1 MARPPSPRCNSKGCL
16 SCWKRCGVACRPSE
30 SKSRNYGGIFDL
42 ARMTAELEELEAKMG
57 VLTFWN
63 DTKSAASTSRKKVT
77 LERELIQWRA
87 IEAKL
92 GDLQA
97 MLELAEESQD
107 ASLDLELATEL
118 HRLET
123 TLATLRVEMLL
134 SGELD
139 SNNAIMAIHP
149 GAGGTESQDW
159 AQMLLRMYVRW
170 AETKKFKV
178 ETLDLLHGDE
188 AGIKSVTISV
198 TGPYAYGYLK
208 AEAGV
213 HRLVRISPFDA
224 NKRRHTSF
232 ASVFVYP
239 EINEDIDVVIDDK
252 DLRIDTFR
260 AGGAGGQNVNKVET
274 AIRITHIP
282 TNIVVQCQ
290 NERSQL
296 QNRNGAM
303 KILKARLFEV
313 EQKKKEA
320 EFNAIVGEK
329 KEIGWGSQIRSYV
342 FQPYQMVKD
351 HRTAHET
358 GNVAAVMDGD
368 LDTFIEAYL
377 KKKMAGT
384 LLAPTTAGTDED

>member
-1 MARPPSPRCNSKGCL
+1 MIEEVVVRVRSLAEQ
-16 SCWKRCGVACRPSE
+16 VSE
-30 SKSRNYGGIFDL
+30 LRGHLDF
-42 ARMTAELEELEAKMG
+42 AHMTADLQELEAQMG
-57 VLTFWN
+57 QPHFWN
-63 DTKSAASTSRKKVT
+63 DARAAAAVSRKKAT
-77 LERELIQWRA
+77 IERELQQWRD
-87 IEAKL
+87 IETKM
-92 GDLQA
+92 GDVDAL
-97 MLELAEESQD
+97 LELAHESGD
-107 ASLDLELATEL
+107 SALETELANEL
-118 HRLET
+118 NQLEPR
-123 TLATLRVEMLL
+123 LATLRVELFL

-139 SNNAIMAIHP
+139 SNNAIVAIHP

-170 AETKKFKV
+170 AEHKKFKV
-178 ETLDLLHGDE
+178 DTLDLLPGDE
-188 AGIKSVTISV
+188 AGIKSVTISI
-198 TGPYAYGYLK
+198 TGTYAYGYLK

-213 HRLVRISPFDA
+213 HRLVRISPFDS

-239 EINEDIDVVIDDK
+239 ELSEDIDVEIEDK

-274 AIRITHIP
+274 AIRITHLP
-282 TNIVVQCQ
+282 SGIVVQCQ

-303 KILKARLFEV
+303 KILKARLFEL

-329 KEIGWGSQIRSYV
+329 KDIAWGSQIRSYV

-351 HRTAHET
+351 HRTGHQLS
-358 GNVAAVMDGD
+358 NVSAVMDGD
-368 LDTFIEAYL
+368 LDGFIEAFL
-377 KKKMAGT
+377 KKKLGKGSDQ
-384 LLAPTTAGTDED
+384 LSLVGGPDDDL

>member
-1 MARPPSPRCNSKGCL
+1 
-16 SCWKRCGVACRPSE
+16 
-30 SKSRNYGGIFDL
+30 
-42 ARMTAELEELEAKMG
+42 MTAEL
-57 VLTFWN
+57 N
-63 DTKSAASTSRKKVT
+63 D
-77 LERELIQWRA
+77 
-87 IEAKL
+87 IEAKTSQPDFWKDTQAAAKVNRRKATL
-92 GDLQA
+92 DRELNRWRETERRQSDIEALLDLAMESGDAGFEQELTG
-97 MLELAEESQD
+97 ELAQFEKAVAQFRI
-107 ASLDLELATEL
+107 EL
-118 HRLET
+118 
-123 TLATLRVEMLL
+123 LL

-139 SNNAIMAIHP
+139 ASNAIFAIHP

-170 AETKKFKV
+170 AERKGFKV
-178 ETLDLLHGDE
+178 ETLDLLAGDE
-188 AGIKSVTISV
+188 AGIKSATLSV
-198 TGPYAYGYLK
+198 TGPYAYGFLK

-239 EINEDIDVVIDDK
+239 ELDDDVQVVIDEK

-313 EQKKKEA
+313 EQRKKEA

-329 KEIGWGSQIRSYV
+329 KDIAWGSQIRSYV
-342 FQPYQMVKD
+342 FQPYQLVKD
-351 HRTAHET
+351 HRTGYEV
-358 GNVAAVMDGD
+358 GQVSAVMDGD
-368 LDTFIEAYL
+368 LDGFIEAYL
-377 KKKMAGT
+377 QKKLTGGK
-384 LLAPTTAGTDED
+384 APEAAALKDDDL

>member
-1 MARPPSPRCNSKGCL
+1 
-16 SCWKRCGVACRPSE
+16 
-30 SKSRNYGGIFDL
+30 
-42 ARMTAELEELEAKMG
+42 MTADLGELEAQ
-57 VLTFWN
+57 TAQPEFWN
-63 DTKSAASTSRKKVT
+63 NAQAAAKISRRKAA
-77 LERELIQWRA
+77 LEREMQQWRD
-87 IEAKL
+87 IEGKL
-92 GDLQA
+92 NDLGA
-97 MLELAEESQD
+97 LLELADESGD
-107 ASLDLELATEL
+107 ASLEHELTTEL
-118 HRLET
+118 NQFEPRL
-123 TLATLRVEMLL
+123 ASLRVELLL

-139 SNNAIMAIHP
+139 PNNAILAIHP

-170 AETKKFKV
+170 AERKKFKV
-178 ETLDLLHGDE
+178 ETLDLLAGEE
-188 AGIKSVTISV
+188 AGVKSATISIA
-198 TGPYAYGYLK
+198 GPYAYGYLK

-239 EINEDIDVVIDDK
+239 ELNEEVDVVIEDK
-252 DLRIDTFR
+252 DLKIDTFR

-274 AIRITHIP
+274 AIRITHLP
-282 TNIVVQCQ
+282 TGIVVQCQ

-303 KILKARLFEV
+303 KILKARLYEV

-329 KEIGWGSQIRSYV
+329 KDIAWGSQIRSYV

-351 HRTAHET
+351 HRTGYEI
-358 GNVAAVMDGD
+358 GNVASVMDGD
-368 LDTFIEAYL
+368 VDGFIEAYL
-377 KKKMAGT
+377 KGKLTRGSGQQSAVGDLKDDA
-384 LLAPTTAGTDED
+384 

>member
-1 MARPPSPRCNSKGCL
+1 MTYRAAFAPSAP
-16 SCWKRCGVACRPSE
+16 
-30 SKSRNYGGIFDL
+30 KSLNCGGIFDL
-42 ARMTAELEELEAKMG
+42 ARMTSDLQALEAQMG
-57 VLTFWN
+57 QPNFWN
-63 DTKSAASTSRKKVT
+63 DARAAAAISRKKATIERELHQWHEIETKVSDLGALLELAVESGDAG
-77 LERELIQWRA
+77 LERELAAELRQ
-87 IEAKL
+87 
-92 GDLQA
+92 
-97 MLELAEESQD
+97 LEP
-107 ASLDLELATEL
+107 
-118 HRLET
+118 RV
-123 TLATLRVEMLL
+123 ATLRLELLL

-139 SNNAIMAIHP
+139 PHNAILAIHP

-170 AETKKFKV
+170 AEAKTFQV
-178 ETLDLLHGDE
+178 ETLDLLPGDE
-188 AGIKSVTISV
+188 AGIKSVTLAI

-213 HRLVRISPFDA
+213 HRLVRISPFDS

-239 EINEDIDVVIDDK
+239 EVSDDIDVVVEEK

-260 AGGAGGQNVNKVET
+260 SGGAGGQNVNKVET
-274 AIRITHIP
+274 AIRITHLP
-282 TNIVVQCQ
+282 TGIVVQCQ

-303 KILKARLFEV
+303 KILKSRLFEL

-329 KEIGWGSQIRSYV
+329 KEIAWGSQIRSYV

-351 HRTAHET
+351 HRTAYEI
-358 GNVAAVMDGD
+358 GNVSAVMDGD
-368 LDTFIEAYL
+368 IDGFIEAYL
-377 KKKMAGT
+377 KMKHAKGSDQLST
-384 LLAPTTAGTDED
+384 VSRPGDDV

>member
-1 MARPPSPRCNSKGCL
+1 MT
-16 SCWKRCGVACRPSE
+16 SE
-30 SKSRNYGGIFDL
+30 L
-42 ARMTAELEELEAKMG
+42 QELEAQMGQPHFWNDARAAATVSRKKTTIERELQQWQDLEAKMG
-57 VLTFWN
+57 DVGAL
-63 DTKSAASTSRKKVT
+63 
-77 LERELIQWRA
+77 
-87 IEAKL
+87 
-92 GDLQA
+92 
-97 MLELAEESQD
+97 LELARESGD
-107 ASLDLELATEL
+107 TGLEIEL
-118 HRLET
+118 TAELSQLEPR
-123 TLATLRVEMLL
+123 LATLRVELLL

-139 SNNAIMAIHP
+139 PNNAILAIHP

-170 AETKKFKV
+170 AEQKKFKV
-178 ETLDLLHGDE
+178 ETLDLLPGDE
-188 AGIKSVTISV
+188 AGIKSVTISI

-213 HRLVRISPFDA
+213 HRLVRISPFDS

-239 EINEDIDVVIDDK
+239 ELSEDIDVVIEDK

-274 AIRITHIP
+274 AIRITHLP
-282 TNIVVQCQ
+282 SGIVVQCQ

-303 KILKARLFEV
+303 KILKARLFEL

-329 KEIGWGSQIRSYV
+329 KDIAWGSQIRSYV

-351 HRTAHET
+351 HRTGHQT
-358 GNVAAVMDGD
+358 SVVSSVMDGD
-368 LDTFIEAYL
+368 LDGFIEAYL
-377 KKKMAGT
+377 TKKITKGSSQ
-384 LLAPTTAGTDED
+384 TAATSDQDDDL

>member
-1 MARPPSPRCNSKGCL
+1 
-16 SCWKRCGVACRPSE
+16 
-30 SKSRNYGGIFDL
+30 
-42 ARMTAELEELEAKMG
+42 MTSELEELEAKMG
-57 VLTFWN
+57 VPTFWN

-77 LERELIQWRA
+77 LERELIQWRE
-87 IEAKL
+87 IETKL

-107 ASLDLELATEL
+107 ASFEQELTTEL

-139 SNNAIMAIHP
+139 PNNAIMAIHP

-178 ETLDLLHGDE
+178 ETLDMLHGDE

-239 EINEDIDVVIDDK
+239 ELNEDIDVVIDDK

-303 KILKARLFEV
+303 KILKARLYEV

-351 HRTAHET
+351 HRTAHES

-368 LDTFIEAYL
+368 LDAFIEAYL
-377 KKKMAGT
+377 KKKMAGA
-384 LLAPTTAGTDED
+384 LLAPTRAGIDED